1 MLDKDHSSCL
11 ATKIFAVLA
20 ALRAAEGPFGMSFAD
35 LQACLD
41 TVFTRGLDCS
51 TVCLVNQSLKLIQSS
66 TGRRDAGS
74 RLVNTAV
81 TEADSMLL
89 ARASF
94 GMFMNGMTKIV

>member
-1 MLDKDHSSCL
+1 
-11 ATKIFAVLA
+11 
-20 ALRAAEGPFGMSFAD
+20 MSFAD

-89 ARASF
+89 ARACF